1 MTEVQINGFK
11 RHKTIIKILSFLEYK
26 TAKKSQIFTTAFA
39 KSIITLIYVKSKM
52 SYWGSVKCKSK
63 IFSVSFIPNTKNRPR
78 QNASPLFPLIISYR
92 VLQNKLKY
100 RGILKLNIVMFCS
113 TLPVYQN
120 QSKRIVKIQ
129 KSIFPCSYQ
138 FAQNYKINNVWTLE
152 VVFPW
157 LFTFGFKIYDTS
169 ISLSIKLKLPCK
181 QVNRHFKHA
190 KNTVK
195 TPIYSTCIFTYHFR
209 CKVQNQ
215 IKLAAKDTLAS
226 CLR

>member
-1 MTEVQINGFK
+1 MQAKTQSSFSINN
-11 RHKTIIKILSFLEYK
+11 
-26 TAKKSQIFTTAFA
+26 
-39 KSIITLIYVKSKM
+39 
-52 SYWGSVKCKSK
+52 
-63 IFSVSFIPNTKNRPR
+63 FI
-78 QNASPLFPLIISYR
+78 R

-215 IKLAAKDTLAS
+215 IKLAAKDTLAIAAS
-226 CLR
+226 DNVGCLDEFHCTLNMTSRP